1 MTAKLLPRELGCR
14 ITCNNCQATTVTASC
29 SITGNRA
36 YAASIG
42 WGRGSDPGK
51 PYREGLEAQPT
62 VRDDDGKLLK
72 RAVPALAAIPG
83 RPRTTRHDLCPPCL
97 ALDRAA
103 AVERDAKRTKQI
115 AARDAGRKARAVRGR
130 A

>member
-14 ITCNNCQATTVTASC
+14 LTCNNCGATTSTASI

-36 YAASIG
+36 YAATLG

-51 PYREGLEAQPT
+51 PFREGSPAQPT
-62 VRDDDGKLLK
+62 VRDDTGKLIK
-72 RAVPALAAIPG
+72 RAVPALPEIPG
-83 RPRTTRHDLCPPCL
+83 RPRTTKHDLCPPCL
-97 ALDRAA
+97 ALDRGGAA
-103 AVERDAKRTKQI
+103 ERKVKRNKQI
-115 AARDAGRKARAVRGR
+115 AARDAGRKARA